1 MILEHW
7 KYEIMQEKHGTDR
20 GRWFVKELFIN
31 KGTFGN
37 NVVARSIYS
46 AKTKQDCLKFCE
58 EHKIKI

>member
-7 KYEIMQEKHGTDR
+7 KYEIMQEKHGTER

-31 KGTFGN
+31 KGTFGG

-46 AKTKQDCLKFCE
+46 ATTKQACINFCND
-58 EHKIKI
+58 HNFKI